1 MAVCNSDEQWPVF
14 ETEEHPRSRIN
25 PLSSLEDPNIP
36 YLRICAPMVRYSK
49 LPFREVTRAYATDI
63 AFTPMILSDV
73 FKNSTFSQDIEY
85 QTNSKDEP
93 VIVQF
98 AAANA
103 KDLGDAAELVA
114 KYSNGVGIVSPSLIS
129 YVGALSDY
137 R

>member
-1 MAVCNSDEQWPVF
+1 MAVCDSDEEWPSI
-14 ETEEHPRSRIN
+14 EIEEHPKSRMN
-25 PLSSLEDPNIP
+25 PLSLLNDPNIP

-49 LPFREVTRAYATDI
+49 LPFRQVARDYNTDI
-63 AFTPMILSDV
+63 CFTPMILSDV

-103 KDLGDAAELVA
+103 KDLGDAAQLVA
-114 KYSNGVGIVSPSLIS
+114 KYSNGVGTDFPLCSH
-129 YVGALSDY
+129 
-137 R
+137 